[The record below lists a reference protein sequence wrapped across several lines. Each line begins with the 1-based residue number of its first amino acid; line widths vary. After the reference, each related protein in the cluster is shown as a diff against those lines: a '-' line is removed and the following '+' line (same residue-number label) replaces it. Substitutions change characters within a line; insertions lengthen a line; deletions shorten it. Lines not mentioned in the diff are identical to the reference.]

1 LNWLGWVREPI
12 LHFLLLGL
20 GLFIVYSWLNPDE
33 AIDSRV
39 IEINRESLG
48 QFIEFRT
55 RSFNGNAG
63 EKLDSLSPK
72 ALSDIVDQYITEE
85 ALYRRALNYG
95 MDRQDYVIKRR
106 LVQKM
111 EFLAEG
117 TKSPVNT
124 LTSADLEQFYA
135 QHQADYEVP
144 AAVTFTHVFISVDRH
159 GPASKSMALEMLARL
174 NNRNVR
180 FDQAPNFGDRF
191 PYQLNYVEKTQDEV
205 GGHFGRVMA
214 SQLFDLAVEQQAW
227 QGPLSSA
234 FGEHLVLLTRK
245 QVARIPGLDEV
256 RNQIATELQRQRETE
271 RKKAVIETMISEFE
285 VKIDPVLEAKIQ
297 SRLKKPS

>member
-1 LNWLGWVREPI
+1 MNWLGWLREPI

-39 IEINRESLG
+39 IDINRESLG

-117 TKSPVNT
+117 TTPPVNT
-124 LTSADLEQFYA
+124 LTSSDLEQFYA

-144 AAVTFTHVFISVDRH
+144 AAVTFTHVFFSVDRH
-159 GPASKSMALEMLARL
+159 GPATKSMALEMLTRL

-191 PYQLNYVEKTQDEV
+191 PYQLNYVDKTQDEV
-205 GGHFGRVMA
+205 GGHFGSVMA
-214 SQLFDLAVEQQAW
+214 VQLFDLSVEQQVW
-227 QGPLSSA
+227 QGPLTSA

-245 QVARIPGLDEV
+245 RVARIPELDEV

-271 RKKAVIETMISEFE
+271 RKKAVIDTMISEFE
-285 VKIDPVLEAKIQ
+285 VKIDPVLEAKIE
-297 SRLKKPS
+297 SHLKKPS